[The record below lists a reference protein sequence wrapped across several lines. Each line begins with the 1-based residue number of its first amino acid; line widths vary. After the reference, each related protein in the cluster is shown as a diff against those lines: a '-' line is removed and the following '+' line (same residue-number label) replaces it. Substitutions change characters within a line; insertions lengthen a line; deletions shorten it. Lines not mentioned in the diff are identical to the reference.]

1 VSGTRD
7 RPRTTRAAA
16 SQAPATPGSAGG
28 AGLLRASVR
37 MELLKLVCQPAIQV
51 LAAVVVAGPVAFA
64 GVLSSQSTSPSDAL
78 LGNWA
83 HTSGYSLSLVLLSF
97 AGNWGA
103 PIIAGVLAGDL
114 FASEDRHRTWKTLLG
129 RSASLG
135 QIFAGKLIAVLVL
148 GLGLGVSLG
157 MASIVG
163 GIIFVGAHPM
173 VNLSGE
179 LLSSSHVL
187 LLTGLAWL
195 LTLLPLLAFVAIA
208 ALVSIATR
216 NAIIGVLAPL
226 LVGLVDQLLALTGN
240 GVWLHLLLI
249 GSGFTAWEGIFTRH
263 VFLGPALVSELACL
277 VWISGAV
284 YGSWRL
290 LSRREFVPAAA
301 ATGRP
306 GRARRALVPLRI
318 AAVGVLVV
326 GLLVL
331 ATTLGPTGVNDRRVT
346 ASLATTFQS
355 LTIYQQDLLGHPIPA
370 GSKYSIM
377 PLCNKRG
384 SKPVGQGD
392 WDCTVDVYVLLP
404 GGAQPL
410 TDTPVDYDVSV
421 DSDGCYKADAPA
433 IIVGGA
439 TIKRKPGGGV
449 TVNPLNILYGCFN
462 VL

>member
-1 VSGTRD
+1 MSGPERD
-7 RPRTTRAAA
+7 GAA
-16 SQAPATPGSAGG
+16 P

-37 MELLKLVCQPAIQV
+37 MELVKLVSQPAFQV
-51 LAAVVVAGPVAFA
+51 LAVLVVAGPIAFA
-64 GVLSSQSTSPSDAL
+64 GLLSGQSGSPADAL

-135 QIFAGKLIAVLVL
+135 QVFTGKLIAVLILGLVL
-148 GLGLGVSLG
+148 GLTLGA
-157 MASIVG
+157 ASIVG
-163 GIIFVGAHPM
+163 GIVFVGAHPM
-173 VNLSGE
+173 VNLSGQ

-187 LLTGLAWL
+187 LLTSLAWL

-226 LVGLVDQLLALTGN
+226 LVGLIDQLLLLTGN
-240 GVWLHLLLI
+240 GAWLHLLLI
-249 GSGFTAWEGIFTRH
+249 GSGFTAWEGIFTSH

-284 YGSWRL
+284 WWSWRL

-306 GRARRALVPLRI
+306 GRAQRALVPLRI
-318 AAVGVLVV
+318 AAVGVVVV

-331 ATTLGPTGVNDRRVT
+331 AATLGPAGVNSRRIT
-346 ASLATTFQS
+346 TSLAGTFKS
-355 LTIYQQDLLGHPIPA
+355 LTIYQQNLLGHPIPA
-370 GSKYSIM
+370 GSKYTIT

-384 SKPVGQGD
+384 NKPVGQGD
-392 WDCTVDVYVLLP
+392 YDCTVDVYVLLP

-410 TDTPVDYDVSV
+410 TDTPVDYDVNV

-439 TIKRKPGGGV
+439 TIKRKPGGGR